1 MTDCF
6 MVIWLVSDHLNIIFR
21 THSTTV
27 IIKFTTN
34 EILLLIILNAKE
46 IWFKWLWTWHGCCLW
61 CLASMVQAAG
71 GSGVMEWGGIFLSHF
86 EPRTTK
92 WASFKHHWALLL
104 AMLIPLWPKWQH
116 TVKPWNSLLSSN
128 KVFFCNFIAPFAS
141 LWLNVTAK

>member
-46 IWFKWLWTWHGCCLW
+46 IWFNWLWTWHGYCLW

-71 GSGVMEWGGIFLSHF
+71 GSGVMVWGVFSCHTLSPVLPSEHHL
-86 EPRTTK
+86 
-92 WASFKHHWALLL
+92 ASLLL

-141 LWLNVTAK
+141 LWLNVIMAK